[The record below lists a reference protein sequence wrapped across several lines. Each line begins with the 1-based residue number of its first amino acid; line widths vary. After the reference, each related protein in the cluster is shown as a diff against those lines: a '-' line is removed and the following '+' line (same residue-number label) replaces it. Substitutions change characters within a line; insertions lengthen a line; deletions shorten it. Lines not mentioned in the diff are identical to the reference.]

1 MRLDVQ
7 ATDLAQ
13 VVKAAVDIVR
23 VTAEA
28 KSITL
33 VDIIDP
39 SVSLIAGDPKRL
51 EQIVWNLLSNAVK
64 FTPKGGK
71 VQVRLERQTPT
82 SEIVVA
88 DNGQGIAPQSALAY
102 LRPLLAREAVSSK
115 YVRRG
120 PWSFDS
126 QRARN
131 PSWWHRVGAQR
142 WPWQREHLYSEAAYT
157 CKYSTIAGATQTS
170 DSCTERQCCRRITAR
185 RNFPY

>member
-1 MRLDVQ
+1 MQ
-7 ATDLAQ
+7 AADFAQ

-71 VQVRLERQTPT
+71 VQVRLERNN
-82 SEIVVA
+82 SHVEIVVA
-88 DNGQGIAPQSALAY
+88 DNGQGIAPQSLSHIFD
-102 LRPLLAREAVSSK
+102 RFWQEKQSFK

-120 PWSFDS
+120 PWPFDS

-170 DSCTERQCCRRITAR
+170 DSCTELQCCRRITAR
-185 RNFPY
+185 RNFDTSGR